1 MGFGKIERIFIPRF
15 FVPRFYLQKGLMAKK
30 IVLAEDD
37 PDIRLILHMVLHE
50 AGYEV
55 EPLSAADTIVEG
67 KQTWPDLFILDKA
80 LPRIDGLAICKFL
93 KVKEETKNI
102 PIIMISCY
110 HKHKR
115 RATELGVDDFIEKP
129 FDLKQLL
136 SAVNKRIGNRP
147 RPA

>member
-1 MGFGKIERIFIPRF
+1 M
-15 FVPRFYLQKGLMAKK
+15 MKK

-37 PDIRLILHMVLHE
+37 PDIRLILNMVLHE

-55 EPLSAADTIVEG
+55 EPLATGDTIVEG
-67 KQTWPDLFILDKA
+67 KLPWPDLFILDKA
-80 LPRIDGLAICKFL
+80 LPVIDGLAICKFL

-110 HKHKR
+110 HKHKNK
-115 RATELGVDDFIEKP
+115 AKQLGVEEFIEKP

-136 SAVNKRIGNRP
+136 SVVDKHIRKNEIPTDASS
-147 RPA
+147 